1 MSVVEVFHVSLALL
15 QTPNGS
21 RIYSNQNLK
30 KVLSLQ
36 RFLTASDLLTS
47 DIIWIG
53 LQKRKEQNKQNGRGR
68 YSLIQGR
75 QRIHKH
81 HFCYI
86 FEKCKRDSYRPI
98 RERIKS
104 YKTNPCRDWK
114 ITRLSYSM

>member
-1 MSVVEVFHVSLALL
+1 MAIICIPIAIPNQNRTLMSVVEVFHVSLALL

-53 LQKRKEQNKQNGRGR
+53 LQNAK
-68 YSLIQGR
+68 S
-75 QRIHKH
+75 RISKMEEGG
-81 HFCYI
+81 I
-86 FEKCKRDSYRPI
+86 P
-98 RERIKS
+98 
-104 YKTNPCRDWK
+104 
-114 ITRLSYSM
+114 